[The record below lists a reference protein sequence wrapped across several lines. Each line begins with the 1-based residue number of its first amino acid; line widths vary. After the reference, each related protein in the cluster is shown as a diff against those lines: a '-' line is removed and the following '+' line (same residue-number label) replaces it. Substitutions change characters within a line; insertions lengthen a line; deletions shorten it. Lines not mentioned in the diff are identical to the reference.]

1 MKIVHAASELYPY
14 MKTGGLAD
22 AVGALTGTFA
32 DRGHEVSAFLPG
44 YRDALAHPA
53 AAGAE
58 RRFRLKIEMG
68 SQFLSG
74 DVLAF
79 SPRKNLTVYLVCRC
93 LLYTSRCV

>member
-22 AVGALTGTFA
+22 AVGALVTTFA

-53 AAGAE
+53 AAGAVSCGPE
-58 RRFRLKIEMG
+58 NSSKYPLR
-68 SQFLSG
+68 
-74 DVLAF
+74 
-79 SPRKNLTVYLVCRC
+79 PRGIIDQQWAAAPANDQVKRP
-93 LLYTSRCV
+93 R